1 MLVLS
6 RHLRASPRALRD
18 YQARKL
24 RAVVAHAAARVPFY
38 RRLLAGVDLSRV
50 RGVEDLARLPIVV
63 KRDLRA
69 VPLADRL
76 AAGARLRRLI
86 RHSTSGS
93 TGEPFDI
100 YRTLGEDFLLALF
113 PWRAWRGLGVSPS
126 DRWAAVI
133 AVFDPQPGPRAWIA
147 RLARRL
153 HHPAVSCKQPLARIL
168 EGVRRID
175 PTILFGLPG
184 VLVEL
189 AARHRGGDRP
199 LRPRLVFTGGE
210 ELTAEARRS
219 LADGFGAPVF
229 DLYGAHEFNLLAW
242 ECARTGLYHVCD
254 DAVALEVLADHG
266 PAAVGEEG
274 EVVAT
279 ALHSYAQP
287 FVRYRLGDRAV
298 RGPTPCPCGLPVS
311 TLERIRGRQL
321 DYYRLPDGRLLH
333 HFEFLGPAMLRAGV
347 RPLVARYQSI
357 QEREDLFVLRL
368 ALTDAARRDA
378 FDRLREELART
389 VGPGVEIRFEFV
401 DELDFEPSGK
411 FRVALSKVER

>member
-1 MLVLS
+1 M
-6 RHLRASPRALRD
+6 RTSPQALRD

-38 RRLLAGVDLSRV
+38 RRSLAGIDLSRL
-50 RGVEDLARLPIVV
+50 RGPEDLSLLPLVA

-69 VPLADRL
+69 APLADRL
-76 AAGARLRRLI
+76 AGGERLGRLV
-86 RHSTSGS
+86 RNSTSGS

-100 YRTLGEDFLLALF
+100 YRTLGEDLLLAFF
-113 PWRAWRGLGVSPS
+113 PLRAWRRMGARMG

-133 AVFDPQPGPRAWIA
+133 AVFDRQPGPRSSIA
-147 RLARRL
+147 RALRGL
-153 HHPAVSCKQPLARIL
+153 HHPTVSCKQPLAQIL
-168 EGVRRID
+168 HAVRRID
-175 PTILFGLPG
+175 PTVLLGLPG

-189 AARHRGGDRP
+189 AARHRTGGRP

-210 ELTAEARRS
+210 ELTVETRQILAE
-219 LADGFGAPVF
+219 GFGAPVF

-254 DAVALEVLADHG
+254 DAVALEVLTDRG
-266 PAAVGEEG
+266 PARMGEEG

-279 ALHSYAQP
+279 GLHSYANP
-287 FVRYRLGDRAV
+287 FIRYRVGDRAV

-333 HFEFLGPAMLRAGV
+333 HFEFLGPAMVRSGV

-357 QEREDLFVLRL
+357 QEREDLFILRF
-368 ALTDAARRDA
+368 ALTDASQRGA
-378 FDRLREELART
+378 FQGLHEELART

-401 DELDFEPSGK
+401 DEFDFEPSGK
-411 FRVALSKVER
+411 FRVAQSKVAR